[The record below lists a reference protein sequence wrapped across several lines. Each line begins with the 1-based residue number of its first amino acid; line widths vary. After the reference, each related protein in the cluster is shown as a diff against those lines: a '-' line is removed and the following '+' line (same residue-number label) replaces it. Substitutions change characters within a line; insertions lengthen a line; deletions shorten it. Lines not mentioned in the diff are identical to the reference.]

1 MKKELNEKFRE
12 KFPLVELTL
21 SKLRSLKL
29 ELRRIGIECDVDTVT
44 IAQVRSRV
52 ADSGCLSRIRIFS
65 IPDTNFFHPGSRLR
79 DPHQRI

>member
-44 IAQVRSRV
+44 IAQVSSFSA
-52 ADSGCLSRIRIFS
+52 ADPGCFV
-65 IPDTNFFHPGSRLR
+65 PDPNFFHPGSRLR
-79 DPHQRI
+79 DQRQRI

>member
-44 IAQVRSRV
+44 IAQVSSRFIP
-52 ADSGCLSRIRIFS
+52 DPGSEFIPSRIRIFS
-65 IPDTNFFHPGSRLR
+65 IPNPR
-79 DPHQRI
+79 